1 MFLYHN
7 GTIYH
12 STLSLDDNIYFQV
25 VCEESIGVPR
35 MRMISALEAWL
46 VSA

>member
-1 MFLYHN
+1 MFRYHN

-12 STLSLDDNIYFQV
+12 PTLSLDDNIYFQV
-25 VCEESIGVPR
+25 VCEGSIGVLG
-35 MRMISALEAWL
+35 MRMISALKAWL